1 VKDRAPAY
9 DDDLVAWR
17 VSRLLA
23 AGFSEHEALVLVRS
37 GGLDLHAVLE
47 LIDRGCPPW
56 LAARITASLDC
67 ELPRS
72 V

>member
-1 VKDRAPAY
+1 MKDRSPTHH
-9 DDDLVAWR
+9 DDLVAWR
-17 VSRLLA
+17 VDRLLA
-23 AGFSEHEALVLVRS
+23 AGFSEREALVVVRS
-37 GGLDLHAVLE
+37 GGVDLHAVLE

-67 ELPRS
+67 QLPRS

>member
-1 VKDRAPAY
+1 MMDR
-9 DDDLVAWR
+9 DQDELVAWR
-17 VSRLLA
+17 VERLLA
-23 AGFSEHEALVLVRS
+23 AGFSKSEALVLVQS

-47 LIDRGCPPW
+47 LIDRGCSPW

-67 ELPRS
+67 QLPRS